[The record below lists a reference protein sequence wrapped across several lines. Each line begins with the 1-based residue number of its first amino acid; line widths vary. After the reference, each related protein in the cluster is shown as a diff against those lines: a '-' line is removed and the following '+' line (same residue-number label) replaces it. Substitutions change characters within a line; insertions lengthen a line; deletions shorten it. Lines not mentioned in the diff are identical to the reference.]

1 MKNIP
6 VKFRRVAAAFDTS
19 WRVSVCGD
27 EENSA
32 DLSDLVNSFLE
43 RETREQIDSDDGD
56 DEGWNNAFDGDD
68 DDDVMENNFESR
80 DLLNNLFDGE
90 NDAVRGRIHRE
101 VENACREI
109 RGGES
114 SSPDFKWRLV
124 ARLRSRGFDARLCKS
139 KCEKNGRRPFGDYE
153 YVDISAA
160 GNRYVIEVCLA
171 GEFTIARP
179 TDRYAALLQVFPPI
193 FVGKPDELRKV
204 VKVMCSEIRKSM
216 KSMGI
221 LVPPWRR
228 LTYMQSKWF
237 GSYERTT
244 NAIASKRVGRD
255 LPENRRVEFAPP
267 VRGISFHCRDEFAS
281 RAGVRMG
288 NLAAVLNQKEMLL

>member
-1 MKNIP
+1 MKKIP

-19 WRVSVCGD
+19 WRVSDGGD

-56 DEGWNNAFDGDD
+56 ERWNWNNTF

-80 DLLNNLFDGE
+80 DLLNNLFNGE
-90 NDAVRGRIHRE
+90 NDAVRGRIHLE

-109 RGGES
+109 SGGKS
-114 SSPDFKWRLV
+114 SSPDFKRRLLD
-124 ARLRSRGFDARLCKS
+124 RLRSRGFDAGLCKS
-139 KCEKNGRRPFGDYE
+139 KCETNGRRSYGDYE
-153 YVDISAA
+153 YVDVSAA
-160 GNRYVIEVCLA
+160 GNRYIIEVCLA
-171 GEFTIARP
+171 GEFAIARP
-179 TDRYAALLQVFPPI
+179 TDGYAALLQVFPPV
-193 FVGKPDELRKV
+193 FVGKTDELRQV
-204 VKVMCSEIRKSM
+204 VKVMCSAIRKSM
-216 KSMGI
+216 KSVGI

-244 NAIASKRVGRD
+244 NEIASRRVGED

-281 RAGVRMG
+281 RAGVRIG
-288 NLAAVLNQKEMLL
+288 KLAAVLNQKEMLL